1 MATPQLSPGVLTR
14 EVDLTVGRAENVLDN
29 IGGIA
34 GPFEIGPVLEPINIA
49 TEQDLITTF
58 GKPYDDD
65 AQYEYWMSASQY
77 LSYGGVLKVIRTDDD
92 NLANSNVGVGTS
104 AIAST
109 KIKNFDDY
117 NTNFIDAASNFL
129 YAAKNPGRWGNSLK
143 VCYIDDLGDQVI
155 GIATTS
161 VTDMGAA
168 VGYGVTV
175 DISGQVIPGAGST
188 SVFYGYL
195 KGVVTQVVNAPET
208 SLSTLTVKIRSRVS
222 TGGTEPGKETYVNYA
237 ENSAYASFLKDQRL
251 TILDSDGDVMSP
263 EDSIQTIGI
272 TTSSQING
280 QQDQSYIG
288 VGGTTNGGGSDAT
301 FTITRNS
308 TTGGVASATIVNAG
322 VGYTVT
328 DTVSIAGTSVGG
340 FDLSQG
346 KINTVGL
353 TSSTSV
359 PSASSGTYTNLSG
372 TSAQGTGAIFTVFRD
387 ASGGIGTVSLT
398 NPGEAYGVG
407 TTITINGAG
416 IGGTSITDD
425 IKLNT
430 ASLRDDQV
438 VLEVGGT
445 NSRVL
450 VAGVD
455 DWYNSQELG
464 LDNSKVFWRSIA
476 PKPGT
481 SNYTAERG
489 GRNDEMHV
497 VVVDDSGTL
506 TGIRGNIL
514 EKHLNLSKATDAVSE
529 ANAPQKTWYKSYLA
543 NYSNYIYAGANQGQ
557 GNDTYHNTFPTG
569 TYFNE
574 SSTGS
579 LYGDGDQPTVYY
591 SLTQNSTRWN
601 RVAKDNTFNSVGAVT
616 YGLESG
622 ENYTSSGGLKSE
634 LGDIIT
640 AYNLFDNKDEV
651 QVDYL
656 LMGPSCNSLN
666 DSQAKAN
673 KLIGIAES
681 RKDCVTVISPH
692 KGTVVNITDPIVQ
705 TSNIV
710 EFFGP
715 LSSSSYAI
723 FDSGYK
729 YTYDRFNNKFR
740 YLPCNPDIAGLM
752 CRTNLVAYP
761 WFSPAGQQR
770 GVIKNAIKLAYN
782 PTKAQ
787 RDILYSSRINSI
799 INTPGTGIIL
809 FGDKTA
815 LAYASAFDRIN
826 VRRLFLTVEQAL
838 ERAAQA
844 QLFEFNDQVTRAN
857 FVNIVEPYLRDVQA
871 KRGIYDYLVICDETN
886 NTPDIIDN
894 NEFRA
899 DIFLKPAKSI
909 NYITLTFVAT
919 RTGVSFEEVA
929 GRV

>member
-34 GPFEIGPVLEPINIA
+34 GPFEIGPVSEPIDIA
-49 TEQDLITTF
+49 TEQDLISTF
-58 GKPYDDD
+58 GKPYDTD

-77 LSYGGVLKVIRTDDD
+77 LSYGGVLKVIRSDDD
-92 NLANSNVGVGTS
+92 NLANGNVGVGTS
-104 AIAST
+104 SVAST

-117 NTNFIDAASNFL
+117 NTNFLDANPNFY
-129 YAAKNPGRWGNSLK
+129 YAAKNPGQWSNGLK
-143 VCYIDDLGDQVI
+143 VCYVDDMADQVI
-155 GIATTS
+155 GIATTA
-161 VTDMGAA
+161 VTNMGAQ

-175 DISGQVIPGAGST
+175 DISGQVVPGAGT
-188 SVFYGYL
+188 TEVFNGYL
-195 KGVVTQVVNAPET
+195 KGVITELVDGPDTGISILNIKV
-208 SLSTLTVKIRSRVS
+208 RSRVS
-222 TGGTEPGKETYVNYA
+222 TGGTQPGREYYVNYS
-237 ENSAYASFLKDQRL
+237 EGSKYASFLKDQRL
-251 TILDSDGDVMSP
+251 TILDSDGDVVSP
-263 EDSIQTIGI
+263 EDSIETIGI
-272 TTSSQING
+272 TTSSAIQG
-280 QQDQSYIG
+280 EQDQTYVS
-288 VGGTTNGGGSDAT
+288 VGGTTGGGGAGAT
-301 FTITRNS
+301 FTIVRNS
-308 TTGGVASATIVNAG
+308 TDGNVASATIVNAG
-322 VGYTVT
+322 VGYTVG

-340 FDLSQG
+340 YDLNQG
-346 KINTVGL
+346 TVNTVGL
-353 TSSTSV
+353 TTFTSV
-359 PSASSGTYTNLSG
+359 PSASSGTYTNLTG
-372 TSAQGTGAIFTVFRD
+372 TSAEGTGAVFTIFRD
-387 ASGGIGTVSLT
+387 ATGGIGTVSLT
-398 NPGEAYGVG
+398 SPGSAYGVG
-407 TTITINGAG
+407 TTITVSGAG
-416 IGGTSITDD
+416 IGGTAITDD
-425 IKLNT
+425 VKLSVT
-430 ASLRDDQV
+430 ALNNDEV
-438 VLEVGGT
+438 VIETLTT

-450 VAGVD
+450 VSGVD
-455 DWYNSQELG
+455 DWYNSRKLN
-464 LDNSKVFWRSIA
+464 LDNSTIYWNSIA

-481 SNYTAERG
+481 SNYAAQRG

-497 VVVDDSGTL
+497 VVVDDSGSL
-506 TGIRGNIL
+506 TGIQGNIL
-514 EKHLNLSKATDAVSE
+514 EKHLSLSKAKDAVSE

-543 NYSNYIYAGANQGQ
+543 NFSDYIYAGSNQSNA
-557 GNDTYHNTFPTG
+557 NDTYHQSYPVGTFFQDGNRVYDDSDMPTLWYPLQRYQTTWDRNAEGNTF
-569 TYFNE
+569 
-574 SSTGS
+574 SSI
-579 LYGDGDQPTVYY
+579 GDQ
-591 SLTQNSTRWN
+591 
-601 RVAKDNTFNSVGAVT
+601 T
-616 YGLESG
+616 YKLDAGQ
-622 ENYTSSGGLKSE
+622 NYTNGGGLKAE
-634 LGDIIT
+634 LGDLIT

-656 LMGPSCNSLN
+656 LMGPSSDNLAQ
-666 DSQAKAN
+666 SQAKAN
-673 KLIGIAES
+673 KLIAVADS
-681 RKDCVTVISPH
+681 RKDCVACLSPH
-692 KGTVVNITDPIVQ
+692 KGTVVNITDPITQ
-705 TSNIV
+705 TGNIV

-715 LSSSSYAI
+715 LTSSSYAI

-770 GVIKNAIKLAYN
+770 GNIKNAIKLAYN
-782 PTKAQ
+782 PTKSQ
-787 RDILYSSRINSI
+787 RDILYSNRINSI

-815 LAYASAFDRIN
+815 LSYASAFDRIN

-844 QLFEFNDQVTRAN
+844 QLFEFNDQITRAN